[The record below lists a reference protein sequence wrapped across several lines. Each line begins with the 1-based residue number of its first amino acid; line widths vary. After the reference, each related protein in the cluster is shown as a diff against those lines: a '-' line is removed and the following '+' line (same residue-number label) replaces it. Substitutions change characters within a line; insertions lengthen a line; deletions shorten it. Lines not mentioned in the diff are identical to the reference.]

1 MSDILI
7 EAEELGRTYLQGG
20 VPVAGLASASFKL
33 LKKDRIAIVGKSGS
47 GKSTLL
53 HLMAGLD
60 LPTTGRLEW
69 PGMGARD
76 QLLPNRIALVFQSP
90 SLLAPLTVAENV
102 ALPLLMGQLKQDI
115 NAAVS
120 AALATFDLTDLAD
133 KLPEELSGG
142 QMQRIALA
150 RAIAGKPSLILAD
163 EPTGQLDQRTGAAVL
178 DALLA
183 HLEGTDTAL
192 VISTHDPAVAQR
204 MDTLWQLEY
213 GVLTI
218 PRKKES
224 TS

>member
-7 EAEELGRTYLQGG
+7 EAEELGRNFFQGG
-20 VPVAGLASASFKL
+20 VPVAALASATFRL
-33 LKKDRIAIVGKSGS
+33 FRKDRIAIVGKSGS

-60 LPTTGRLEW
+60 LPTTGRLAW
-69 PGMGARD
+69 PALGARD
-76 QLLPNRIALVFQSP
+76 QLLPNKIALVFQSP

-102 ALPLLMGQLKQDI
+102 ALPLLMGQVKQDI
-115 NAAVS
+115 DAAVS
-120 AALATFDLTDLAD
+120 AALTTFDLTGLAD

-142 QMQRIALA
+142 QMQRVALA
-150 RAIAGKPSLILAD
+150 RAIAGNPSLILAD
-163 EPTGQLDQRTGAAVL
+163 EPTGQLDQPTGHAVL

-204 MDTLWQLEY
+204 MDAIWQMEY
-213 GVLTI
+213 GVLAATHTNG
-218 PRKKES
+218 S
-224 TS
+224 AA